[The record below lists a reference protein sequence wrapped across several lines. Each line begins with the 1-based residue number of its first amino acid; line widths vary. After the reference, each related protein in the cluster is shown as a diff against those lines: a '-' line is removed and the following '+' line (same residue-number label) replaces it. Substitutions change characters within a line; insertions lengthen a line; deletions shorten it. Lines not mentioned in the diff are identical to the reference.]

1 MFPLSLP
8 QPFSKSCGA
17 QAGRAG
23 LHRCTLAC
31 ECRVSA
37 TRVSRSAR
45 DRSLRR
51 SEPGG
56 AAAAAG
62 QRVPTR
68 SCTSWKPGMRSRRSL
83 GDCST
88 LGSLGAFGRRPV
100 PFPQGEIPSPKANRA
115 PLVAT
120 SFYSMHPPPCSPVL
134 TTRARS
140 AGGDSSASRGRTVHS
155 GPGTR
160 TRPWD
165 WPGASNYQG
174 GLLAFWVFRPGSP
187 VEV

>member
-1 MFPLSLP
+1 MFPPSLP

-51 SEPGG
+51 SGPGE

-62 QRVPTR
+62 QRVLTR
-68 SCTSWKPGMRSRRSL
+68 SCTSWKPGMSSRRSL
-83 GDCST
+83 GDRSK
-88 LGSLGAFGRRPV
+88 LGSLGAFGQRPE
-100 PFPQGEIPSPKANRA
+100 PFPEREIPSPKANRA

-120 SFYSMHPPPCSPVL
+120 SFFSMHPLPALPSFDNSGALSRRGQFSLPGRDCTLRTWHKSTPPGL
-134 TTRARS
+134 AR
-140 AGGDSSASRGRTVHS
+140 GFEVPGRGFLGFQAWYLVK
-155 GPGTR
+155 
-160 TRPWD
+160 
-165 WPGASNYQG
+165 
-174 GLLAFWVFRPGSP
+174 
-187 VEV
+187 